1 MRSISAER
9 RNGGREATTVTE
21 PINDLTAYGHDQD
34 RGPPQTRE
42 DRDRLEDFSPDDFD
56 IEPEPDAADE
66 HDQTA

>member
-1 MRSISAER
+1 M
-9 RNGGREATTVTE
+9 TE

-56 IEPEPDAADE
+56 SEDVEPEPDTADE
-66 HDQTA
+66 QDQTT